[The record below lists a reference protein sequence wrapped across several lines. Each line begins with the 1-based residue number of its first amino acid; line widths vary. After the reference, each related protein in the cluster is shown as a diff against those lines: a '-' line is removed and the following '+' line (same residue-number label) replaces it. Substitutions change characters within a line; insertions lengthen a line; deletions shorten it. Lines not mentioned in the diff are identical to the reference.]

1 MRSEAIVREQQV
13 DKVAALQQVPLFAGL
28 DPVQLEQVAAK
39 SRVCAYPEGAE
50 IIEQGAEILDYD
62 DGLYLLIDG
71 EVEVRR
77 GATDAGAGRLLARF
91 GPGEFFGELALLD
104 EENRS
109 ASVFAAAETLCLV
122 LNRWDFQR
130 YLHYEPGLAVKMLGT
145 LATRLRRTSGHVV

>member
-77 GATDAGAGRLLARF
+77 DATDAGAGRLLARL
-91 GPGEFFGELALLD
+91 GP
-104 EENRS
+104 RR
-109 ASVFAAAETLCLV
+109 V
-122 LNRWDFQR
+122 
-130 YLHYEPGLAVKMLGT
+130 
-145 LATRLRRTSGHVV
+145 LRRDGPAG